1 MVALSIM
8 VRSMFDLHT
17 GVLHAAG
24 KNSEVTKSYLAYIV
38 LLWLGN
44 LWLLPRFGLW
54 GYGYAE
60 LLTILSCWS
69 LHRSLAKLYGSPD
82 YRAALWL
89 TAAAM
94 APVLLG
100 NLINPLAGVVGFGL
114 SYGVV
119 FWIPAVRSI
128 LQELWHKL
136 RPG

>member
-1 MVALSIM
+1 
-8 VRSMFDLHT
+8 
-17 GVLHAAG
+17 
-24 KNSEVTKSYLAYIV
+24 
-38 LLWLGN
+38 
-44 LWLLPRFGLW
+44 
-54 GYGYAE
+54 
-60 LLTILSCWS
+60 
-69 LHRSLAKLYGSPD
+69 
-82 YRAALWL
+82 
-89 TAAAM
+89 M